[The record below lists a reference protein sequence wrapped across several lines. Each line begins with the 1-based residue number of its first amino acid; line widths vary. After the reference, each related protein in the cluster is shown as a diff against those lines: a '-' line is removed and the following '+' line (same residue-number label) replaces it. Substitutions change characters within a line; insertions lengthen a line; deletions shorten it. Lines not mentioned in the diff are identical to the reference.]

1 MNAWK
6 RLLVSLWEPWWFIYQ
21 TGNKTQGTFCFI
33 LHLFSL
39 SKWNSIKCAPV
50 NALNYRPVS
59 TQSALPLSLHR
70 CSLHA
75 PEGNAGL
82 RLFAEVWIV
91 ESVRSTADAS
101 TIRQFKASSVTEGS
115 GMIKQLLTA
124 NSAVPFHPGQGSHL
138 RAEHNRALCSC
149 QSSLW
154 LSSAGCILSSQRT
167 QRECALKHKSELCGS
182 FLLFLLLW
190 KKNESLYFKTLSV
203 FTHKYYICSWACAN
217 FKVNISFYCF

>member
-6 RLLVSLWEPWWFIYQ
+6 KLLVSLWEPWWFIYQ

-33 LHLFSL
+33 LHLLSL

-59 TQSALPLSLHR
+59 TQSALPLSLH
-70 CSLHA
+70 A
-75 PEGNAGL
+75 L
-82 RLFAEVWIV
+82 RGTLVSGDDVWIV

-149 QSSLW
+149 QSSSW

-167 QRECALKHKSELCGS
+167 QRECALSTNLNSVEVFCCFCCFGKRM
-182 FLLFLLLW
+182 
-190 KKNESLYFKTLSV
+190 NESLHFKTLRV

-217 FKVNISFYCF
+217 FKVNI